1 MQETDQSPANI
12 DLLIL
17 DDATMLTV
25 ASVIDPLRAAN
36 RLSDKRLFN
45 WNIHSPGGES
55 IQLMGGFQIAANAAF
70 ASAGET
76 AANNAGSADCLIII
90 ASFNHHQ
97 HATPRLIQQIRKHAP
112 RYAMICGVEAGPW
125 LLARAGIVTRHRITT
140 HWEDLEEIA
149 QRYPDLT
156 VLADRYVTDGKIWT
170 CGGASPALDMM
181 LKLIE
186 MRHGRSIALE
196 VASVFIYDQMH
207 AATDSQPNLSLGR
220 LENDEPRIARAVRI
234 MEKNIDAPLPIAKI
248 AAQIPVSVKMME
260 ILFRRHLQIT
270 PAKYYLRLRLNAAR
284 KLLLDSRLSILD
296 ISIRCGFESQS
307 SFSRC
312 FRSRYGQSPSGLRS
326 NP

>member
-1 MQETDQSPANI
+1 MQKPAQNPANI

-45 WNIHSPGGES
+45 WNIFSPGGER
-55 IQLMGGFQIAANAAF
+55 IQLMGGFQIAPNAAF
-70 ASAGET
+70 ANTRDT
-76 AANNAGSADCLIII
+76 AVNNSGTADCLIII

-97 HATPRLIQQIRKHAP
+97 HATPQLIRQIRKHAP
-112 RYAMICGVEAGPW
+112 RYGMICGVEAGPW
-125 LLARAGIVTRHRITT
+125 LLARAGIVSQHRITT

-156 VLADRYVTDGKIWT
+156 VLADRYVIDGKIWT

-234 MEKNIDAPLPIAKI
+234 MEKNINSPLPISRI
-248 AAQIPVSVKMME
+248 AAQIPVSVKMLE
-260 ILFRRHLQIT
+260 ILFRRQLEIT

-284 KLLLDSRLSILD
+284 KLLLDSRLTILD

-312 FRSRYGQSPSGLRS
+312 FRNRFGQSPSGLRS